1 LLLEQIPEVLPM
13 TVRYLYSGVAAIA
26 IVCGFTIGAASGQQL
41 GRDGGLLPAEESG
54 MVTVAGC
61 LMRGDQIRGGDDDKY
76 VLANV
81 RKEQITSVPEPTCSA
96 DADAT
101 AVQLDNPKKGNV
113 DDSMLGRWVEI
124 SGRLERETSDDDI
137 LRELDVLSARLLPVD
152 APRAAAEPAFEPPA
166 VIAAAPE
173 PEPAPEPIPVATS
186 GQLPTTASFG
196 PLAGLIGLFACGGA
210 LVLRSSRR
218 RLG

>member
-1 LLLEQIPEVLPM
+1 M
-13 TVRYLYSGVAAIA
+13 TVRYVYSGVAAVAIA
-26 IVCGFTIGAASGQQL
+26 CGVTIGAASAQQL

-76 VLANV
+76 VLANP
-81 RKEQITSVPEPTCSA
+81 KSGSFASAPSETCSA
-96 DADAT
+96 AADAT

-113 DDSMLGRWVEI
+113 DDTMLGRYVEI
-124 SGRLERETSDDDI
+124 SGRLEKETSNDDI
-137 LRELDVLSARLLPVD
+137 LRELDVITARLLPVD
-152 APRAAAEPAFEPPA
+152 APRAAAEPAPAPEPE

-173 PEPAPEPIPVATS
+173 PAPEAAPEPAPVATS

-196 PLAGLIGLFACGGA
+196 PLVGLLGLLACGGGLA
-210 LVLRSSRR
+210 LRSFRA